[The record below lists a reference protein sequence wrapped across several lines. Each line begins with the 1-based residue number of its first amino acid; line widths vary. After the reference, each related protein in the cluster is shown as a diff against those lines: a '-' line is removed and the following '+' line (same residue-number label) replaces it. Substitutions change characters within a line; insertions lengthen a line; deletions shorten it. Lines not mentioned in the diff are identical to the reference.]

1 MLKSLKKFPQKT
13 STFVGEVKG
22 ELRKASWPWD
32 PDPKVKGS
40 KKYKELVDSTVVIMI
55 AILLLAAYV
64 GLWDLVHREVV
75 DFLTQ
80 LGRD

>member
-1 MLKSLKKFPQKT
+1 
-13 STFVGEVKG
+13 
-22 ELRKASWPWD
+22 
-32 PDPKVKGS
+32 
-40 KKYKELVDSTVVIMI
+40 VVILI